1 MRSRYRVGSSDE
13 SPGLTGMAHWL
24 EHMNFKGTARFS
36 KEQMKNLI
44 ERRGGYWNAYTWIDQ
59 TAYFETL
66 PKQHLDLAL
75 ESNWCAYP
83 EVGLNG
89 GYVGMESEGK
99 AEVVYKSE
107 NLGMLTNACVICQ
120 FNFYA
125 LSVTDLVDMMRLA
138 TGFDY
143 DLDEL
148 VACGERIWML
158 KRGLNN
164 LMGVTA
170 ADDRLPKRM
179 MTPFKEGGAAGSLPD
194 MEKMALQGFV
204 WADLSL
210 FG

>member
-1 MRSRYRVGSSDE
+1 VDAGIDIVQVSAGNDATPEWICQPMFMEKACLVDSAERIKKALDIPVMAVGRIND
-13 SPGLTGMAHWL
+13 P
-24 EHMNFKGTARFS
+24 
-36 KEQMKNLI
+36 LI
-44 ERRGGYWNAYTWIDQ
+44 ANEIIG
-59 TAYFETL
+59 
-66 PKQHLDLAL
+66 K
-75 ESNWCAYP
+75 
-83 EVGLNG
+83 
-89 GYVGMESEGK
+89 GK
-99 AEVVYKSE
+99 ADLVYKSE

-125 LSVTDLVDMMRLA
+125 LSVTDLVDMMRFA

-194 MEKMALQGFV
+194 MEKMLKEYYSLRGLDAQGRPLKERLNALGLTEL
-204 WADLSL
+204 AEKLY
-210 FG
+210 